1 MFIKSEHDV
10 TILFQNQIQIEDDL
24 NASKD
29 SAKAE
34 RCLMTKAQ
42 TTCNDRSSVS
52 VVVINMHDDPISWQA
67 LVNKNARDYLT
78 IKDPLNIAV
87 NSFTRNEKNCV
98 FQVSL
103 LELEETSEWGSVER
117 SCLDNVLSFFW
128 LNL

>member
-1 MFIKSEHDV
+1 
-10 TILFQNQIQIEDDL
+10 
-24 NASKD
+24 
-29 SAKAE
+29 
-34 RCLMTKAQ
+34 
-42 TTCNDRSSVS
+42 VS